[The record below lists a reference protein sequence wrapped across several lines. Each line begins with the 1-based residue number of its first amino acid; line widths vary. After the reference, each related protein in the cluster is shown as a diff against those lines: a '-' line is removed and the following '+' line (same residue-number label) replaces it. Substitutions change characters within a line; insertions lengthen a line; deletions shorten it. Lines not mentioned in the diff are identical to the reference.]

1 MQTVSA
7 SVRALVDAYAK
18 ITLKI
23 YIDGTALDAGIGLC
37 SYTPSCGDPEAF
49 SVGNACSAGLSMRL
63 DGAHPSL
70 KDKSIAVKWSVGDT
84 EYPLLTGTV
93 EKATVSASSTTVE
106 AYDYMYRRGAL
117 PFAATETLL
126 AACTAGDVLR
136 QVAEYMSVDLDETI
150 LGAADAVT
158 IPDGLVSLTGEETC
172 SEVAGYAAGIM
183 GGNALISREGL
194 LTVRGYVGTDFST
207 EPYSGGAEAENE
219 DFSFTG
225 VTFRKPVESYE
236 YNEDGTS
243 TATEGTAEYSAGD
256 GSLLLENLLAC
267 QDGADAAYA
276 ALFGVSFRPGTYSF
290 PGGLLLEPGDIFTV
304 KSMDGTYQVAATSLT
319 MSLDGG
325 CMTSAVCGGAP
336 ETGGAVGPIN
346 QAMAALE
353 VAFAR
358 FKKLYADNA
367 EIVSANIETLKA
379 GKIFSQLLA
388 LLPKETTGEETTLGR
403 LVLYGYDGDG
413 GLMEKMALEVYPY
426 QPSNATPAVIRVPT
440 GLEIYQEDTLLATF
454 DANMLNAYSN
464 LRATNGL
471 GVYSDPE
478 DSSRDLLIFDKSNN
492 QTRISATAADFAGEV
507 SAVTGFRVPGDA
519 EDAVLGPTTN
529 LVPETYYGGTRLDAR
544 FAAFPGNSAGS
555 HNAIYRGKNLGGN
568 ITIAQ
573 QEAIEAGTFDDLYI
587 GDYWTINDVNWR
599 IAAFDYYYN
608 TGDTACTTHHV
619 VIVPDTRLYTTRMN
633 STDTTKGAYV
643 GSEMYTSGLE
653 DAKEIIKAAFGNMLS
668 ILTHRQYLANATT
681 DGYASG
687 GDHYDS
693 TVELMTEQN
702 VLGCALYGNRKN
714 GTNTVVA
721 ATYDNCQFPLFALNP
736 SMKCNRQGYW
746 FRDVATSNSFA
757 YMAYTGR
764 PNYYGASNT
773 TGVRP
778 SFSVCADAVG

>member
-1 MQTVSA
+1 MQTVLD

-49 SVGNACSAGLSMRL
+49 SVGNACSAGLSVRL

-93 EKATVSASSTTVE
+93 EKATVSAGSTTVE
-106 AYDYMYRRGAL
+106 AYDYLYRRGAL
-117 PFAATETLL
+117 PFTVTETLL

-136 QVAEYMSVDLDETI
+136 QVAEYMGVDLDETI
-150 LGAADAVT
+150 LSAADAVT

-194 LTVRGYVGTDFST
+194 LTVRGYVNTDFST

-219 DFSFTG
+219 DFIFTG
-225 VTFRKPVESYE
+225 VTFRKSVESYE

-243 TATEGTAEYSAGD
+243 VVTDGTAEYSAGD

-267 QDGADAAYA
+267 QDGVDAAYA
-276 ALFGVSFRPGTYSF
+276 ALSGVSFRPGTYAF

-336 ETGGAVGPIN
+336 PVSGAVGTIN

-353 VAFAR
+353 GAFAR

-413 GLMEKMALEVYPY
+413 GLIEKMALEVYPY
-426 QPSNATPAVIRVPT
+426 QPSNATPAVVRVPA
-440 GLEIYQEDTLLATF
+440 GLEIYQEDTPLASLGVNTLV
-454 DANMLNAYSN
+454 AHRP
-464 LRATNGL
+464 LRSINGL
-471 GVYSDPE
+471 GVYADPD
-478 DSSRDLLIFDKSNN
+478 DSSRDLLIFDKNNN
-492 QTRISATAADFAGEV
+492 QTRISSTAAAFSGEV

-519 EDAVLGPTTN
+519 EDAVWGQKTE
-529 LVPETYYGGTRLDAR
+529 LVAETYYGGTRLDSR
-544 FAAFPGNSAGS
+544 FAPFLGDSAGA
-555 HNAIYRGKNLGGN
+555 HNAVYRGKDLGEA
-568 ITIAQ
+568 ISVSQ
-573 QEAIEAGTFDDLYI
+573 QEAIYTGTFTDLYV
-587 GDYWTINDVNWR
+587 GDFWTINGVVYR
-599 IAAFDYYYN
+599 IAAFDYYVN
-608 TGDTACTTHHV
+608 KGDTVCQAHHV
-619 VIVPDTRLYTTRMN
+619 TIVPDSALYEHSMN
-633 STDTTKGAYV
+633 NTDTTDGAYA
-643 GSEMYTSGLE
+643 SSLMYTEGL
-653 DAKEIIKAAFGNMLS
+653 DQAKEIINDAFGNALS
-668 ILTHRQYLANATT
+668 ILIHRQALANTAVN
-681 DGYASG
+681 GYESAG
-687 GDHYDS
+687 AWYDS

-702 VLGCALYGNRKN
+702 LIGYKNYGNILHGEN
-714 GTNTVVA
+714 VPVNYTVDGT
-721 ATYDNCQFPLFALNP
+721 QFPLFLFRPDLIGTKSA
-736 SMKCNRQGYW
+736 YW
-746 FRDVATSNSFA
+746 LRDVAT
-757 YMAYTGR
+757 
-764 PNYYGASNT
+764 AST
-773 TGVRP
+773 FSAVSPSGQLARYAASSIGGVRP
-778 SFSVCADAVG
+778 SFSVFADGVG